1 MDKMVDTSLLFLII
15 VLTGIL
21 IIAIILI
28 IKVIITELK
37 NSTNEQ
43 LILFALLGILI
54 IYLIP
59 FILALSQIL

>member
-37 NSTNEQ
+37 DSTNEQ